1 MKALTACK
9 AWKVLFKLKQDKKII
24 IITNNYKNRTQ
35 INCRV
40 KEKIIIL
47 HKFIL
52 LVNYK
57 KVSSKCTI
65 IIGNVNIFFLT
76 LGIANCWQYY

>member
-9 AWKVLFKLKQDKKII
+9 ALKVIFKLKQDKKII
-24 IITNNYKNRTQ
+24 IINNNYKNRTQ
-35 INCRV
+35 INFRV

-52 LVNYK
+52 LVR
-57 KVSSKCTI
+57 
-65 IIGNVNIFFLT
+65 
-76 LGIANCWQYY
+76 